1 MQHSCPSFAEVA
13 RCVVVPLA
21 ERLRTRPGAGAV
33 ANGFSLGGVATD
45 PARLG
50 ADPASVREARVE
62 QAGSGAARRA
72 VAVDAAV
79 GAPVR
84 VPRSECAE
92 VAGVIYPRLTSAD
105 LRVVRFERASRRRGV
120 DPEQVYALLSR
131 VADEWDLLH
140 RDLAVARGDATRVKE
155 ALRQWQTRNAR
166 AVDNRRR
173 GGPR

>member
-1 MQHSCPSFAEVA
+1 
-13 RCVVVPLA
+13 
-21 ERLRTRPGAGAV
+21 V